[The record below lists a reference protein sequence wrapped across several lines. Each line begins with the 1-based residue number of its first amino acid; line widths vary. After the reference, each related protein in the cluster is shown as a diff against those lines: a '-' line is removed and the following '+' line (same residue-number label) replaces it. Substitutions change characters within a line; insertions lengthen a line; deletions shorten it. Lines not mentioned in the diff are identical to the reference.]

1 MPAIKPFPVR
11 RIKGVIHSTRRAYLI
26 VLLLIA
32 AVAAVMAL
40 PPIAQ
45 DPSYHAF
52 ADRRGLL
59 GISSFLNVVTNLA
72 FLAVGIAGISL
83 CARRQHGLGAR
94 WAWMACFTGVAL
106 VSLGSGYYH
115 LAPNNGTLMW
125 DRLPMS
131 VGFMGLLVAV
141 LSEYVNPRLEKILL
155 VPAVLL
161 GIASVIYWHYSD
173 DLRLYVWV
181 QLMPLLVIP
190 AALLFFDSPHK
201 DRRFLLA
208 ALAIY
213 VISKLAEYYD
223 STLFTATGNV
233 ISGHS
238 LKHLLAALALLV
250 VYGMLRHRTPRVEPA
265 GQPR

>member
-1 MPAIKPFPVR
+1 M
-11 RIKGVIHSTRRAYLI
+11 KGVMHSTRRAYLI

-32 AVAAVMAL
+32 ALGGVMLL

-45 DPSYHAF
+45 DPMYHAF

-72 FLAVGIAGISL
+72 FLAVGMAGISL
-83 CARRQHGLGAR
+83 CVRRQHELGAR

-106 VSLGSGYYH
+106 VGLGSSYYH
-115 LAPNNGTLMW
+115 LSPNNDTLMW

-131 VGFMGLLVAV
+131 VGFMA
-141 LSEYVNPRLEKILL
+141 LSIAILAEHVSLRLEKYLL
-155 VPAVLL
+155 VPAIVLGL
-161 GIASVIYWHYSD
+161 ASVIYWHYTD
-173 DLRLYVWV
+173 DLRLYVLV
-181 QLMPLLVIP
+181 QFLPLL
-190 AALLFFDSPHK
+190 LLPVVLFLFDSPYTH
-201 DRRFLLA
+201 RGLLPL

-223 STLFTATGNV
+223 SAVFEMTGEA

-238 LKHLLAALALLV
+238 LKHLFAATSLLV
-250 VYGMLRHRTPRVEPA
+250 VYGMLRRRRF
-265 GQPR
+265 Q

>member
-1 MPAIKPFPVR
+1 MR

-32 AVAAVMAL
+32 ALGGVMAL

-59 GISSFLNVVTNLA
+59 GISSFLNVATNLA
-72 FLAVGIAGISL
+72 FLAVGMAGIGL
-83 CARRQHGLGAR
+83 CARRRHGLGAR

-115 LAPNNGTLMW
+115 LAPDNVTLVW

-131 VGFMGLLVAV
+131 VGFMALSIAV
-141 LSEYVNPRLEKILL
+141 LAEHVSLRLEKYLL
-155 VPAVLL
+155 APAIVLGL
-161 GIASVIYWHYSD
+161 ASVITWHYTD

-181 QLMPLLVIP
+181 QFMPLLVIP
-190 AALLFFDSPHK
+190 AALLCFDSPHK

-223 STLFTATGNV
+223 STLFTATGNL

-238 LKHLLAALALLV
+238 LKHLLAALALFV
-250 VYGMLRHRTPRVEPA
+250 VYWMLNARRRNGRV
-265 GQPR
+265 Q